1 MEQMIGQSLQVMPV
15 AAIPVVIVVLGLY
28 WIYRKTM
35 VIQKDRELTKKT
47 RDADSTELHDKILK
61 HDFLIGQLKD
71 NQTLQAQILEDLR
84 DAVSAMNVGVA
95 RLEVSVT
102 TLTEAV
108 KELKK

>member
-1 MEQMIGQSLQVMPV
+1 MEQLIGQSLQVMPV

-35 VIQKDRELTKKT
+35 IIQKDRELTKKT

-95 RLEVSVT
+95 KLEVSVT

>member
-1 MEQMIGQSLQVMPV
+1 MEQLIGQSLQVMPV

>member
-71 NQTLQAQILEDLR
+71 NQNLQAQILEDLR

-108 KELKK
+108 KELKR

>member
-1 MEQMIGQSLQVMPV
+1 MEQVIGQSIQVMPV

-95 RLEVSVT
+95 KLEVSVT

>member
-1 MEQMIGQSLQVMPV
+1 MPV

-84 DAVSAMNVGVA
+84 DAVSAMNIGVA
-95 RLEVSVT
+95 KLEVSVT

-108 KELKK
+108 KELKR

>member
-1 MEQMIGQSLQVMPV
+1 MEQLIGQSLQVMPV

-71 NQTLQAQILEDLR
+71 NQTLHHTLINDLR
-84 DAVSAMNVGVA
+84 EAVNAMNVA
-95 RLEVSVT
+95 IAKLDTTVSN
-102 TLTEAV
+102 LNESIR
-108 KELKK
+108 ELKR

>member
-1 MEQMIGQSLQVMPV
+1 MEQLIGQSLQVMPV

-35 VIQKDRELTKKT
+35 VIQKDREITKRT
-47 RDADSTELHDKILK
+47 RDADSTELHDKLLK

-95 RLEVSVT
+95 KLEVSVT

>member
-1 MEQMIGQSLQVMPV
+1 MEQLIGQSLQVMPV

-61 HDFLIGQLKD
+61 HDFMIGQLKD
-71 NQTLQAQILEDLR
+71 NQTLHNALINDLR
-84 DAVSAMNVGVA
+84 EAVNAMNVCTA
-95 RLEVSVT
+95 KLEVTVT
-102 TLTEAV
+102 SLTEAV

>member
-95 RLEVSVT
+95 KLEVSVT

-108 KELKK
+108 KELKR

>member
-71 NQTLQAQILEDLR
+71 NQTLQAQVLEDLR
-84 DAVSAMNVGVA
+84 DAVSAMNLGVA
-95 RLEVSVT
+95 KLEVSVT

>member
-1 MEQMIGQSLQVMPV
+1 MEQLIGQSLQVMPV

-47 RDADSTELHDKILK
+47 RDADSTDLHDKILK

-95 RLEVSVT
+95 KLEVSVT

-108 KELKK
+108 KELKR

>member
-1 MEQMIGQSLQVMPV
+1 MEQLIGQSLQVMPV
-15 AAIPVVIVVLGLY
+15 AAIPVVIVVLGLF

-35 VIQKDRELTKKT
+35 VIQKDRELTKKN
-47 RDADSTELHDKILK
+47 RDADSTDLHDKLLK
-61 HDFLIGQLKD
+61 HDFLISQLKD
-71 NQTLQAQILEDLR
+71 NQNLQAQILEDLR

-95 RLEVSVT
+95 KLEVSVT

>member
-1 MEQMIGQSLQVMPV
+1 MEQMIDQSLQVMPV

>member
-108 KELKK
+108 KELKR